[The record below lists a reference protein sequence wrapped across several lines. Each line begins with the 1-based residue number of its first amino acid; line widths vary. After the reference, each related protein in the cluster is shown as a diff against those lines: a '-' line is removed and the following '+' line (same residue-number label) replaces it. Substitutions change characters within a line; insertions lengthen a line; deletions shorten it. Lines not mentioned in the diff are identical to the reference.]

1 LALHVGAEQH
11 RRFDK
16 TRSYTEANQSPAG
29 ASSQTASHSTSCA
42 TSKADT
48 ELRNLF
54 TGKLASVAEPC
65 ANRRKETFG
74 SRYVL
79 TSRRRGLQHAQFKLA
94 LRRRFFH
101 TPTVFSDAW
110 QAYLLAN
117 GLDRGAKYRLRT
129 GFAALKPTPDG
140 GAIVWFR

>member
-1 LALHVGAEQH
+1 LALHVGTKQH
-11 RRFDK
+11 RRFDE
-16 TRSYTEANQSPAG
+16 TRAYTEANQSPAG

-65 ANRRKETFG
+65 ANRGEEAFG

-79 TSRRRGLQHAQFKLA
+79 TSRRCGLQQAQFKLA
-94 LRRRFFH
+94 LRRCFFH
-101 TPTVFSDAW
+101 APTVFGDA
-110 QAYLLAN
+110 
-117 GLDRGAKYRLRT
+117 G
-129 GFAALKPTPDG
+129 
-140 GAIVWFR
+140 